1 MSYCCLVKLF
11 QQGFVIADE
20 SEDTSGYVGFVGV
33 FFEKTTELLENIYCH
48 MSVLLTCFL
57 EGSFG

>member
-1 MSYCCLVKLF
+1 MSYCRFVKLF

-20 SEDTSGYVGFVGV
+20 GEDTSCYVGFVGV
-33 FFEKTTELLENIYCH
+33 SFEKTTKLLENIYCH